1 MTTATSEARLGGD
14 SQGNEGFLTAY
25 GRLTTTPGGS
35 TLAEYPAAGTGPS
48 TRVSGPAE
56 PRRVEGTNVQLL
68 IGGQWTA
75 AQSGRE
81 EDVTSPFDGAVAGAV
96 PVAGAAD
103 VDAALSAAVAGAAVW
118 RRTPGHERMRILLEA
133 ARLADERVEAV
144 ARTISAE
151 SGKTITEAR
160 GEAGRSGDMIRLA
173 AFEGTQLY
181 GDSLPLDANRG
192 TGFDKIGFTV
202 RQPVGV
208 VVAVT
213 PFNYP
218 ALLVMHK
225 LAPALAAG
233 NAVVLKPA
241 RATPLTALALAACF
255 VDAGLPDGVLS
266 VLTGSGGELGD
277 ALVSDPRVDK
287 VSFTGSTGVGQR
299 ITRLAGVKRLSLELG
314 ASCPVVVLPDA
325 DVEAAAAAVSIG
337 GYVNAGQVCISVQR
351 VITHP
356 AIATDFLDALVER
369 VGSLTTGDPASEGT
383 GVGTLI
389 STAEAERVERSIREA
404 VDGGAR
410 LLTGGERDGAV
421 VSPAVVAD
429 VDPSSPF
436 SQDELFGPAVAV
448 SVADDWQSAIAQA
461 NGTAYGLGAGVFTS
475 DVAGAVRAIREID
488 AGVIHINWTPLW
500 RADLMPYGG
509 LKGSGIGK
517 EGPRSAVAE
526 MTDVKTVILHGR
538 PW

>member
-1 MTTATSEARLGGD
+1 ME
-14 SQGNEGFLTAY
+14 Q
-25 GRLTTTPGGS
+25 
-35 TLAEYPAAGTGPS
+35 
-48 TRVSGPAE
+48 
-56 PRRVEGTNVQLL
+56 L
-68 IGGQWTA
+68 IGGRWA
-75 AQSGRE
+75 ASQSGRE
-81 EDVTSPFDGAVAGAV
+81 EEVTSPFDGAVVGSVPIAGQ
-96 PVAGAAD
+96 AD
-103 VDAALSAAVAGAAVW
+103 VDAALTAAVRGAQVW
-118 RRTPGHERMRILLEA
+118 RNTPGHERMRILLA
-133 ARLADERVEAV
+133 AATMADERAEAV
-144 ARTISAE
+144 AQTISAE
-151 SGKTITEAR
+151 AGKSITEAR
-160 GEAGRSGDMIRLA
+160 GEASRSGEMIRLA
-173 AFEGTQLY
+173 AFEGTHMY

-208 VVAVT
+208 VVAIT

-233 NAVVLKPA
+233 NSVVLKPA
-241 RATPLTALALAACF
+241 RATPLTALAMAACF
-255 VDAGLPDGVLS
+255 VDAGLPEGVLS

-277 ALVSDPRVDK
+277 ALVSDPRANK
-287 VSFTGSTGVGQR
+287 ISFTGSTGVGNR
-299 ITRLAGVKRLSLELG
+299 ITQLAGVKKLSLELG

-356 AIATDFLDALVER
+356 SIATDFLDALVVAVEKIQ
-369 VGSLTTGDPASEGT
+369 TGDPKSAET
-383 GVGTLI
+383 GMGTLI
-389 STAEAERVERSIREA
+389 SVGEAQRVERSIQAA
-404 VDGGAR
+404 VGAGAR
-410 LLTGGERDGAV
+410 LVTGGQRDGAL
-421 VSPAVVAD
+421 VSPAVVAG
-429 VDPSSPF
+429 VDPASPL
-436 SQDELFGPAVAV
+436 SQDELFGPAVAI

-526 MTDVKTVILHGR
+526 MTDEKTVILHGR